1 MDKLKISQLL
11 RENFPAPFGF
21 CSIGTA
27 QPYLNCRALSRIP
40 QDARSVIVLTF
51 PYYTGEHPQRN
62 ISRYAMIPDYHLVA
76 GEYLKKLC
84 TLLKEAFPQQQFE
97 AFVDNSPLREVA
109 CGQAAGLG
117 VIGDNGLLIHPTY
130 GSYLFLGEIVTDLL
144 IEPDVPVGER
154 CLHCGACRKACPQ
167 GALQENGSVELSLC
181 RSHITQKK
189 GELSDFEKEQI
200 RAGGLIWGCDICNDV
215 CPMNRNPQLTPIPEF
230 LDSVLPVMDE
240 PLILEHFD
248 SRPYN
253 YRGRKTI
260 LRNYSLLNDQ
270 NFCD

>member
-1 MDKLKISQLL
+1 MDKATITLL
-11 RENFPAPFGF
+11 IQNNFPAPFGF
-21 CSIGTA
+21 CSIEAA

-51 PYYTGEHPQRN
+51 PYYTGEHPAKN
-62 ISRYAMIPDYHLVA
+62 ISRYAMIPDYHQVA
-76 GEYLKKLC
+76 GDYLKQLC
-84 TLLKEAFPQQQFE
+84 SLLKDHFPQQQFE

-144 IEPDVPVGER
+144 IDADLPIGEH
-154 CLHCGACRKACPQ
+154 CLHCGACRNACPQ
-167 GALQENGSVELSLC
+167 KALRENGSVDLSLC

-189 GELSDFEKEQI
+189 GELSDFEQEQI

-215 CPMNRNPQLTPIPEF
+215 CPMNREPQLTPIPEF
-230 LDSVLPVMDE
+230 LASVIPVMDE
-240 PLILEHFD
+240 QLILEHLD
-248 SRPYN
+248 SRAYN
-253 YRGRKTI
+253 YRGKKTI
-260 LRNYSLLNDQ
+260 LRNLSLLND
-270 NFCD
+270 